1 MKHKSERRQKLND
14 HEIFLRADLPPH
26 ILEKAVYGRVYT
38 YMHSNRAWQSHTF
51 KMCMRSNL
59 MPIVK
64 WYQSKPL
71 TSYVY

>member
-1 MKHKSERRQKLND
+1 MTMKFSCELICLHTYLKKLFMV
-14 HEIFLRADLPPH
+14 EYI
-26 ILEKAVYGRVYT
+26 